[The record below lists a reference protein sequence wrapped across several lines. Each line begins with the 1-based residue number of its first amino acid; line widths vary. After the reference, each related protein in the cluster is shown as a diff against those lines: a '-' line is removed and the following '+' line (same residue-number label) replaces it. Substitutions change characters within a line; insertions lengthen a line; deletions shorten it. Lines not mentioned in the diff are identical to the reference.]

1 MVLNYRYMVM
11 ELFYDGEGPVLTH
24 SLLTTAI
31 KDSILHTFGEFGL
44 GSSQSTLQ
52 GHLSLSLSHG
62 NIYTCESIIS
72 EVESN
77 S

>member
-1 MVLNYRYMVM
+1 MVLNYRYMVL

-44 GSSQSTLQ
+44 GSSQSTLH
-52 GHLSLSLSHG
+52 GYLSLSLTE
-62 NIYTCESIIS
+62 IYSCESIVS
-72 EVESN
+72 EEKNN